1 MVVGIG
7 LGGGGGDDEEGAA
20 VGDELGEGAGQ
31 TGGDGMELVEDDEAV
46 VFYAGIVERVIG
58 HLEVAGEGVAVEES
72 FEEGIFVLATDDE
85 EGDARGDG
93 EGEEETV
100 VEGDGVVGGFDM
112 ALEKAVVLDG
122 EGEGG
127 SGRAVSG
134 EVDGGDGLLAVADE
148 GA

>member
-7 LGGGGGDDEEGAA
+7 LGSGGGDDEEGAA

-31 TGGDGMELVEDDEAV
+31 TGGNGMELVEDDEAV

-72 FEEGIFVLATDDE
+72 FEKGIFVLATDDE
-85 EGDARGDG
+85 EGDARCDG
-93 EGEEETV
+93 EGEEEAV
-100 VEGDGVVGGFDM
+100 VEGDRVVGGFDM

-127 SGRAVSG
+127 SGGAVSG

-148 GA
+148 EA